1 LSPSNRARWQP
12 SCIYLVRSP
21 VLPYRKALDMS
32 TQNVSQNA
40 QRDIFDVMREIEASH
55 TQATVHANDAKAM
68 GEDTQANVPDPKALC
83 DSLKKKRELLGLL
96 EGYAEAK
103 DLVGKKEDLEEAIEF
118 LEELGLALKDR

>member
-1 LSPSNRARWQP
+1 
-12 SCIYLVRSP
+12 
-21 VLPYRKALDMS
+21 MS

-40 QRDIFDVMREIEASH
+40 QRDIFDVMREIEAGR
-55 TQATVHANDAKAM
+55 TQATVHANDAKAA
-68 GEDTQANVPDPKALC
+68 GEGARANVPDPKALC

-118 LEELGLALKDR
+118 LEELGLAISDR